1 MGPRLYV
8 CPNEPRLFLREL
20 KPRHIYAGW
29 PLDRSGKNQGIS
41 QNGQGNFKNQE
52 SQAKVREFPNFVQ
65 NDLAVAGILSTE

>member
-1 MGPRLYV
+1 MYV
-8 CPNEPRLFLREL
+8 PMNPGSFCGNL

-52 SQAKVREFPNFVQ
+52 SQAKGREFPNFVQ